1 MKIVFLDIDGVLN
14 SLNYRRRMGMQ
25 YFSDMIDR
33 RKMPLLKKIVEA
45 TNAKIV
51 LSTTWRK
58 YWNEGES
65 QLDPAGENIN
75 RIFGE
80 YGMSV
85 YSKTPVLENSGRAAE
100 IKAWLRRNPYVE
112 GFVILDDKDFGWPAD
127 LRAHFIRTDLNGD
140 GLEEAQVREAIAV
153 LNGNLMPVEKNI
165 EKGKFDIAT
174 WLRKFWSANKNK

>member
-58 YWNEGES
+58 Y
-65 QLDPAGENIN
+65 
-75 RIFGE
+75 
-80 YGMSV
+80 
-85 YSKTPVLENSGRAAE
+85 
-100 IKAWLRRNPYVE
+100 
-112 GFVILDDKDFGWPAD
+112 
-127 LRAHFIRTDLNGD
+127 
-140 GLEEAQVREAIAV
+140 
-153 LNGNLMPVEKNI
+153 
-165 EKGKFDIAT
+165 
-174 WLRKFWSANKNK
+174 